1 MKAIIC
7 EIYILLLPECTEVL
21 VGTKKGTERCALR
34 KSPSCL
40 HAHLGLLHIWASCGR
55 RAWWR
60 GDGMLLAS
68 YKIYELL
75 NLEMSF
81 CYCLCTAGIFVW
93 VTKKKIAITSFA
105 RTSMSNTKWFQ
116 LIILTTE
123 FTLDKQSVYQM
134 ICPRKVVILTKCY
147 SLQLCSSHYRIAN
160 SFLKEKTVQA
170 KY

>member
-1 MKAIIC
+1 MANIHITS
-7 EIYILLLPECTEVL
+7 INVYRGAGRIW
-21 VGTKKGTERCALR
+21 TERQALR
-34 KSPSCL
+34 RFLYCL
-40 HAHLGLLHIWASCGR
+40 HTYLDKFFLLWAHTRKGAWGGLSECG
-55 RAWWR
+55 WH
-60 GDGMLLAS
+60 
-68 YKIYELL
+68 KIYELL

-81 CYCLCTAGIFVW
+81 CYCKCTAGVFVW

-105 RTSMSNTKWFQ
+105 RTSMSNTKWVQ

-134 ICPRKVVILTKCY
+134 ICPRKVVILIKCY